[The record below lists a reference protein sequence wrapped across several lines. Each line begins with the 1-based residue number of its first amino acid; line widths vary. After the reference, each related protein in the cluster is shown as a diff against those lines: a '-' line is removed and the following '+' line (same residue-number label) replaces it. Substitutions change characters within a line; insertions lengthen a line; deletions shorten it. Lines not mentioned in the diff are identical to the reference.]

1 MSFQQTVQEKV
12 LPVANKIAS
21 NKFLKAVSDGF
32 MSLMPV
38 IIIGAIFSL
47 FNTLSIAP
55 YQKFITSIG
64 LKPLLAI
71 PNAIT
76 NDILAIY
83 AVFFIAYNLAKHY
96 DKDQASAGLIALI
109 TFFAITPINNTSSII
124 GGFLKTNKLELAKGV
139 TVPAANVIPYDWIG
153 AKGLFVAII
162 VALVSTVLYSKLLD
176 RGLAIKMP
184 DGVPPTI
191 SKSFAAL
198 MPGFVIIILFMLA
211 DRAVTLLPLKG
222 ITGIHSMVYTLV
234 QAPMEAFL
242 GNNVGSYLFAIFIAQ
257 LLWLFGI
264 HGVTAVIL
272 PIFYPLWTS
281 LTTANLTAANAGVSA
296 FALPNIINRSFFNV
310 YGVAGGSG
318 LTLGLCIY
326 MMLRARS
333 KQYKTLGKLAF
344 LSNICGINE
353 PLVFGTPMVLN
364 PYMAIP
370 WIVAPMASGLLAYIL
385 TAMNILPRLT
395 TIIPLGT
402 PIVMSGFMASGT
414 ASWRVA
420 LFQIVMVAIS
430 AVIYIPFFRAID
442 KKAQADEIAA
452 EKAN

>member
-1 MSFQQTVQEKV
+1 MSFQQTIQEKV
-12 LPVANKIAS
+12 LPAANNIAS

-71 PNAIT
+71 PNTIT

-96 DKDQASAGLIALI
+96 NKDQASAGLIALI
-109 TFFAITPINNTSSII
+109 TFFTITPINNTSNII
-124 GGFLKTNKLELAKGV
+124 GGFLKTNKIELAKGV
-139 TVPAANVIPYDWIG
+139 AIPGANVIPYDWIG

-176 RGLAIKMP
+176 KGLTIKMP

-191 SKSFAAL
+191 AKSFAAL
-198 MPGFVIIILFMLA
+198 MPGFVIIILFMFV
-211 DRAVTLLPLKG
+211 DRAATLIPLKG
-222 ITGIHSMVYTLV
+222 VTGIHSLIYTLI

-242 GNNVGSYLFAIFIAQ
+242 GNSIGSFIFAIFIAQ

-272 PIFYPLWTS
+272 PIFMPLWTS
-281 LTTANLTAANAGVSA
+281 LTAANLTALNAGTSA
-296 FALPNIINRSFFNV
+296 YNLPNIINRPFFSV
-310 YGVAGGSG
+310 YAIAGGSG
-318 LTLGLCIY
+318 VTLGLCIY
-326 MMLRARS
+326 MMLRAKS

-353 PLVFGTPMVLN
+353 PIVFGTPMVLN
-364 PYMAIP
+364 PYMAVP
-370 WIVAPMASGLLAYIL
+370 WLVAPLVSSILAYVL
-385 TAMNILPRLT
+385 TAMHILPVLT
-395 TIIPLGT
+395 TVVPLGT
-402 PIVMSGFMASGT
+402 PIIMSGLIAASAG
-414 ASWRVA
+414 SWKVA
-420 LFQIVMVAIS
+420 LFQIVMVAVS
-430 AVIYIPFFRAID
+430 AIIYIPFFRTID
-442 KKAQADEIAA
+442 KKALADEVAA